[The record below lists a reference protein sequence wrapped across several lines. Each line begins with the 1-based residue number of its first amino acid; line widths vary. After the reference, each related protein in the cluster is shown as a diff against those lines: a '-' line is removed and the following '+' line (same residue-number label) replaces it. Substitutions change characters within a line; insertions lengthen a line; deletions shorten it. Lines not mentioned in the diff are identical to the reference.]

1 MMMMMMMMM
10 IEPAASNDTERIMH
24 KPTTSCNLI
33 YMMSKNKIQKPG
45 EDLQCTG
52 PMMPNR

>member
-1 MMMMMMMMM
+1 MMMT
-10 IEPAASNDTERIMH
+10 EPAASSDTERIMH

-45 EDLQCTG
+45 EQDLQCTG
-52 PMMPNR
+52 PVIPNR